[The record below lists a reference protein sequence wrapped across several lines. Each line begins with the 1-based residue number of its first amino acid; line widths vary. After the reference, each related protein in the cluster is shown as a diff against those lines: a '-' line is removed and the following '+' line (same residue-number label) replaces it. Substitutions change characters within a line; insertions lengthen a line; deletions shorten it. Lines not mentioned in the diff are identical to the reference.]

1 MNIFDLF
8 EGDSARDKWNKDSA
22 KRDAAAKKREEEMT
36 ARHNRGKEDMSGAID
51 RLEKHLNTPVKE
63 HDMSEGWQ
71 DFNKVE
77 PYAVCLAGKPVKKFD
92 YYEEAR
98 RFHDNWKQKLYREGN
113 KEKADKITLM
123 PLNLD
128 EEEKKLGFGEFPP
141 KQEIT
146 IVPPK
151 KLKSGET
158 YQDKNKYWQSQGQ
171 APIYKTNEV
180 KADPTGSWVVY
191 GGSKVVKFKTHT
203 GAKAYAEK
211 AGGKVASS
219 EFYADKIQKQGVAE
233 ADPNAPYTPSPAK
246 PFRNPPGFNKQ
257 GTGVGNKLA
266 QQTRAELAKKKQV
279 NEFAPG
285 NGDDGEEDTLLKFAR
300 LWWNGDEATQDKV
313 EEVLAKMGWT
323 IGENESGDENDACF
337 VVRDGDMNGD
347 SYIAFGPEDLNEGSM
362 STAAHHHAGP
372 EFPGYWKGTDSA
384 SLSRKRMVGDDVE
397 EGYHSNTISA
407 MAQHA
412 YEPKEG
418 DAIWVRDRDGNKVYG
433 QVVEL
438 RPGIVVFKADDGK
451 RYRIPAG
458 RVVKDLEEGI
468 EGNMTVKSSPLSE
481 PLRKRNFVA
490 KNSPITGA
498 GKHTNQLKKAMAAGR
513 NAKHKAQTIPFDEGM
528 NFMEWAVKNDYNFAK
543 HPAVYKEAKEAFK
556 KKINEISKDKV
567 EKYYTDVVKKQADK
581 IGIQPN
587 MYDKL
592 EPKHQRGIDR
602 ATNRLYKNNEE
613 RGPIA
618 PHETYY
624 GAMDE
629 AKGLGTQVK
638 IIKGHDAGKIGWVRE
653 IKLGAYKGAPKTY
666 YIDLEDGGQA
676 NNLPGTALRI
686 IKNKVDES
694 LQPGEYYVWTVYFD
708 NGGKQ
713 NIKVTADNFD
723 PTAYY
728 ANQNKVVV
736 NVDYNWEKHNEI

>member
-8 EGDSARDKWNKDSA
+8 EGDSARDKWNKESA

-63 HDMSEGWQ
+63 HDMSEGWSDAIVSQ
-71 DFNKVE
+71 RTGRPRTPYSVYIKGKKWRDFENEDHAEAVANKLRAKFKADGRDASVITIA
-77 PYAVCLAGKPVKKFD
+77 PTDYDKDIVKK
-92 YYEEAR
+92 EAAVNDVN
-98 RFHDNWKQKLYREGN
+98 FGHTVTKGAWIVHQDG
-113 KEKADKITLM
+113 
-123 PLNLD
+123 
-128 EEEKKLGFGEFPP
+128 KK
-141 KQEIT
+141 
-146 IVPPK
+146 
-151 KLKSGET
+151 
-158 YQDKNKYWQSQGQ
+158 
-171 APIYKTNEV
+171 PIR
-180 KADPTGSWVVY
+180 
-191 GGSKVVKFKTHT
+191 FKTHI
-203 GAKAYAEK
+203 GAKKYAEK
-211 AGGKVASS
+211 NGGKVYSS
-219 EFYADKIQKQGVAE
+219 EFYADKIQSQVDEHGGGVNAMNKYISWRNSANKERGITKYQPVGKPAE
-233 ADPNAPYTPSPAK
+233 SL
-246 PFRNPPGFNKQ
+246 R
-257 GTGVGNKLA
+257 
-266 QQTRAELAKKKQV
+266 
-279 NEFAPG
+279 EFAL
-285 NGDDGEEDTLLKFAR
+285 GDEGEEDTLLKFAR
-300 LWWNGDEATQDKV
+300 LWWNGDEATQNKV

-337 VVRDGDMNGD
+337 VVRNGDMNGD
-347 SYIAFGPEDLNEGSM
+347 SYIAFGKEDLNEGSM

-384 SLSRKRMVGDDVE
+384 SLSRRRMVGDD
-397 EGYHSNTISA
+397 I
-407 MAQHA
+407 
-412 YEPKEG
+412 
-418 DAIWVRDRDGNKVYG
+418 
-433 QVVEL
+433 
-438 RPGIVVFKADDGK
+438 
-451 RYRIPAG
+451 
-458 RVVKDLEEGI
+458 EEGI

-513 NAKHKAQTIPFDEGM
+513 NAKHKAQTIPFDESM
-528 NFMEWAVKNDYNFAK
+528 NFMEWAVNNDYNFAK
-543 HPAVYKEAKEAFK
+543 NPAVYKEAKEAFK
-556 KKINEISKDKV
+556 KKINEISKDKI
-567 EKYYTDVVKKQADK
+567 EKYYTDVIKKQADN

-587 MYDKL
+587 MYSKL

-602 ATNRLYKNNEE
+602 ANNRLYKNNEE

-638 IIKGHDAGKIGWVRE
+638 IIKGSDAGKIGWIRE
-653 IKLGAYKGAPKTY
+653 IKLGSFKGAPKTY

-713 NIKVTADNFD
+713 NIKVTSDNFD

-728 ANQNKVVV
+728 ANQNKAVV

>member
-113 KEKADKITLM
+113 KEKADKITLNPIM
-123 PLNLD
+123 D
-128 EEEKKLGFGEFPP
+128 E
-141 KQEIT
+141 
-146 IVPPK
+146 
-151 KLKSGET
+151 
-158 YQDKNKYWQSQGQ
+158 
-171 APIYKTNEV
+171 A
-180 KADPTGSWVVY
+180 
-191 GGSKVVKFKTHT
+191 
-203 GAKAYAEK
+203 
-211 AGGKVASS
+211 
-219 EFYADKIQKQGVAE
+219 
-233 ADPNAPYTPSPAK
+233 YTPSPAK
-246 PFRNPPGFNKQ
+246 PPRSPRGFNKQ
-257 GTGVGNKLA
+257 GTGWGNKLA
-266 QQTRAELAKKKQV
+266 QQHRDAEEKKKQV

-513 NAKHKAQTIPFDEGM
+513 KAKHKAQTIPFDEGM

-686 IKNKVDES
+686 IKDVELAETIGFDPKLELLKLYNKAMKAPAGSPIQKRIIQQIDQLRKDHSLSEADEKS
-694 LQPGEYYVWTVYFD
+694 ELQPGEYFIWTVYFD
-708 NGGKQ
+708 DGSQKR
-713 NIKVTADNFD
+713 IKVTSENFD
-723 PTAYY
+723 PKAYY
-728 ANQNKVVV
+728 AKQNKVVV
-736 NVDYNWEKHNEI
+736 NVDYNWEAHK